1 MEPELGDT
9 WGLHR
14 RTLGWGTR
22 DSRAQRGWRHVEVPA
37 SACGT
42 RRVIVWHEVRHVPA
56 TGRGNGCGPTLHGSW
71 SQGSSP
77 GSQVSVSPQASYPAG
92 LHPLNGRHRPRKGVK
107 VRSAHMAW
115 VETFLAN

>member
-1 MEPELGDT
+1 MHVGHAGSLS
-9 WGLHR
+9 
-14 RTLGWGTR
+14 GT
-22 DSRAQRGWRHVEVPA
+22 SQARARY
-37 SACGT
+37 
-42 RRVIVWHEVRHVPA
+42 
-56 TGRGNGCGPTLHGSW
+56 GRGNGCGPTLHGSW

-77 GSQVSVSPQASYPAG
+77 GSQVVSVSTSLLLQRG